1 MTCTTPILE
10 QLDNF
15 MQQEQINLRKL
26 AQRADLNAGT
36 LSSIFNHQK
45 RLTVD
50 HLDRLTMVM
59 SLPEGHFYE
68 QYVEDF
74 LLNTTPDWRRI
85 RPFLYRCAALGKAD
99 LIRKVVGLLLDHLM
113 YSPLLFDLAEEFY
126 QNGNHEAAAILFEN
140 VAASEKHQHSER
152 LAFCHYRMFLIKQ
165 GDDLEQNRYAAIQ
178 FEPYVDRLDEFDQ
191 LDALRH
197 ILNVYKSLSDWDR
210 VFKTAKR
217 LNELGTI
224 VYNNIHSSR
233 KEGTGTPV
241 VKQLERPLFYYA
253 AQGKLWIAGTYYERE
268 QYEHALRMA
277 YEMSDLS
284 WVRETDEITLNWVR
298 IFQELTKANI
308 LLTRLMAGEIDVLT
322 EYVRC
327 FESEEDDI
335 LTGLWNIMIAA
346 NKFNLDID
354 QYIEKFEQQIE
365 KFIKEYRHAI
375 IRGTKS
381 DYKRVGLLYELSKY
395 YLSRGVYNKGFRNL
409 MYGLDESAI
418 INGEDSL
425 LKFMRLFESYRK
437 FASAEI
443 QEEYHQLVKLGG

>member
-1 MTCTTPILE
+1 
-10 QLDNF
+10 

-50 HLDRLTMVM
+50 HLDRLTSVM

-191 LDALRH
+191 LDALR
-197 ILNVYKSLSDWDR
+197 SLLITYRTIRDWNR
-210 VFKTAKR
+210 VEKISLR
-217 LNELGTI
+217 LNYLATI
-224 VYNNIHSSR
+224 VYNNFHSKKR
-233 KEGTGTPV
+233 KEGKPLR
-241 VKQLERPLFYYA
+241 QLGRPLFFYIAHSKLLLA
-253 AQGKLWIAGTYYERE
+253 ASYYENEHYE
-268 QYEHALRMA
+268 QALKHVYEVTNLDWVKEKDEHTQHWKVLFLRWA
-277 YEMSDLS
+277 
-284 WVRETDEITLNWVR
+284 
-298 IFQELTKANI
+298 KANI
-308 LLTRLMAGEIDVLT
+308 LLTRLMAGETNILE
-322 EYVRC
+322 EYVSF
-327 FESEEDDI
+327 FEPIEDEI
-335 LTGLWNIMIAA
+335 ITGLWNITKAA
-346 NKFNLDID
+346 NKFDLDID
-354 QYIEKFEQQIE
+354 HHLYKFEQHIMSY
-365 KFIKEYRHAI
+365 KKELRNTI
-375 IRGTKS
+375 INGINV
-381 DYKRVGLLYELSKY
+381 DYKRIGLMYELSMY
-395 YLSRGVYNKGFRNL
+395 FLRRGRYDRGFREL
-409 MYGLDESAI
+409 VDGLGESAI
-418 INGEDSL
+418 MNDESSIL
-425 LKFMRLFESYRK
+425 RFMRLFETYRE
-437 FASAEI
+437 FASPLY
-443 QEEYHQLVKLGG
+443 QEEYHLLAKIGG

>member
-50 HLDRLTMVM
+50 HLDRLTSVM

-197 ILNVYKSLSDWDR
+197 LLNTYRGLRDWDR
-210 VFKTAKR
+210 VEKVADR
-217 LNELGTI
+217 MNSLAII
-224 VYNNIHSSR
+224 VYNQFHNSSKEAKIHR
-233 KEGTGTPV
+233 P
-241 VKQLERPLFYYA
+241 LDRPLFFYIT
-253 AQGKLWIAGTYYERE
+253 QGKLLLGSVYFEKK
-268 QYEHALRMA
+268 QYKKAM
-277 YEMSDLS
+277 
-284 WVRETDEITLNWVR
+284 ETVQEITNLDWVKEDDEHTLHWIGLFKR
-298 IFQELTKANI
+298 WATANI
-308 LLTRLMAGEIDVLT
+308 LLIRLMSGETHALE
-322 EYVRC
+322 EYVK
-327 FESEEDDI
+327 FIESAEDEI
-335 LTGLWNIMIAA
+335 ITGLWNITKVA
-346 NKFNLDID
+346 NKFKINVDSHLN
-354 QYIEKFEQQIE
+354 KFEQHINQY
-365 KFIKEYRHAI
+365 KKEYR
-375 IRGTKS
+375 
-381 DYKRVGLLYELSKY
+381 
-395 YLSRGVYNKGFRNL
+395 N
-409 MYGLDESAI
+409 AI
-418 INGEDSL
+418 INGIQIDYKRIGLMYELAKYYLFKGNYIKGFRELVDGLEESVIMNDENSF
-425 LKFMRLFESYRK
+425 LKFMRLFETYRRY
-437 FASAEI
+437 ASPQI
-443 QEEYHQLVKLGG
+443 QEEFHLLTKMEVKE